1 MAAGCVGLVLICG
14 ICVLAVVVIPALLRN
29 APVASAVP
37 TPSGPPTRTR
47 VIQPTFTPA
56 PEATEI
62 PPTEEATAVPTPVPA
77 LTGTVNALVNIRE
90 HPDRNSTR
98 LGQLQ
103 EGEQIQLTGRN
114 EAGDWYYFE
123 KGWVIGTAIDVDGD
137 PATLPVLDP
146 NTNAPAQENN
156 LSVPDYRAAIAPINA
171 SYLATFNGLAKYAKE
186 PDAIYTNPEVGA
198 ELKQALQPLYNNL
211 DKLKALAPPASLRAA
226 HQLFLQAAQHYVD
239 GADLLKQSIDRG
251 DRAEAPK
258 AIAAF
263 QQASKEIQQAN
274 QMIK

>member
-1 MAAGCVGLVLICG
+1 MAGGCVGAVLVCG
-14 ICVLAVVVIPALLRN
+14 ICVLSVVVIPILLRN
-29 APVASAVP
+29 APVANAVP
-37 TPSGPPTRTR
+37 TPLGPPTRTR

-62 PPTEEATAVPTPVPA
+62 PPTAEATAIPTKVPA
-77 LTGTVNALVNIRE
+77 LTGTANAVVNIRE

-103 EGEQIQLTGRN
+103 EGEQIQITGRN

-123 KGWVIGTAIDVDGD
+123 KGWVIGSAIDVDGD

-186 PDAIYTNPEVGA
+186 PDAVFTNPEVGT
-198 ELKQALQPLYNNL
+198 ELKQALAPLYENL
-211 DKLKALAPPASLRAA
+211 AKIQGLAPPASLRAA
-226 HQLFLQAAQHYVD
+226 YQLFLQAAEHYVE
-239 GADLLKQSIDRG
+239 GADLLKQGIDRG
-251 DRAEAPK
+251 DRSDATK
-258 AIAAF
+258 AVAAF